1 MEKCKKNYSL
11 KFLKH
16 TSLSWREKLIYN
28 LDNQLNR
35 MASFLEMIFTCFSAL
50 PAFDVITKLKSA
62 DYPPWKQWEKLWSC
76 VSYVEQTGE
85 KRKRNVTFGSIWYI
99 DSSRQKKNL
108 SQEFFF
114 PHKIIQHQH
123 AIYNLQ
129 LHSPSSKLPS
139 KNADIKHLGKG
150 EGRRKEELE
159 TLETT
164 PFPYF
169 YHFGLL
175 LEIPY
180 C

>member
-99 DSSRQKKNL
+99 DSSRLKKKTYLKNFFSHIKLYNTNTRFTICSYIHRAVVNCPLKMLIL
-108 SQEFFF
+108 S
-114 PHKIIQHQH
+114 IW
-123 AIYNLQ
+123 
-129 LHSPSSKLPS
+129 
-139 KNADIKHLGKG
+139 GKG
-150 EGRRKEELE
+150 KVGGRKN
-159 TLETT
+159 
-164 PFPYF
+164 
-169 YHFGLL
+169 
-175 LEIPY
+175 
-180 C
+180 